1 MPDAA
6 LGGTPHLYVEVLK
19 CFEMQIAALCAAS
32 QFYCLTLKLC
42 LSTGGPWN
50 TISSYNNSRDCSPNL
65 LKIETSSYYRFL
77 PEYLVTEAGNA
88 AHSHPWSR
96 PCSLQHCSGIKV
108 KKTSTF
114 RKTTRCDISSAG
126 SSVPRNG
133 GYVNTNK
140 TVQEIE

>member
-1 MPDAA
+1 MLHTVTPGLGPAA
-6 LGGTPHLYVEVLK
+6 
-19 CFEMQIAALCAAS
+19 
-32 QFYCLTLKLC
+32 
-42 LSTGGPWN
+42 
-50 TISSYNNSRDCSPNL
+50 
-65 LKIETSSYYRFL
+65 
-77 PEYLVTEAGNA
+77 
-88 AHSHPWSR
+88 
-96 PCSLQHCSGIKV
+96 LQHCSGIKV